1 MSIIQIID
9 MIKTSYT
16 LEELNERSKGNMVG
30 FLGIEFTE
38 ITDTYIA
45 AKMPVDER
53 TKQPMGLLHGG
64 ASVVLAESLGSI
76 ASWMMLEN
84 PEKQAAVGIEIN
96 ANHLKS
102 ARGGFVYAKC
112 YPLKIGRTVH
122 VWDIKIS
129 DDKGDLVCASRLTT
143 AIIEKR

>member
-1 MSIIQIID
+1 

-16 LEELNERSKGNMVG
+16 LEQLNERSAGNMVG
-30 FLGIEFTE
+30 YLGIVFTE
-38 ITDTYIA
+38 VTDTYIS

-76 ASWMMLEN
+76 ASWMVLED
-84 PEKQAAVGIEIN
+84 PDKYAAVGIEIN

-102 ARGGFVYAKC
+102 AREGYVYAKC
-112 YPLKIGRTVH
+112 SPLKIGRTMH
-122 VWDIKIS
+122 VWDIKIT
-129 DDKGDLVCASRLTT
+129 DEKGDLVCASRLTT
-143 AIIEKR
+143 AIIEKRS